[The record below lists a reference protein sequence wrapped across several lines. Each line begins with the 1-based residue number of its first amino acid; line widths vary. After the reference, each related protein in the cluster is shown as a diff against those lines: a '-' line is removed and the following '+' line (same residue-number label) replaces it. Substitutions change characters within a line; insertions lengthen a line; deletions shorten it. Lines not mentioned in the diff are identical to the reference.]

1 MAHPVMYDEDDPWL
15 GRLRGLCA
23 RLPESREVVAHGR
36 PTFRAGEK
44 GKVYACFG
52 GSEKTPAGQV
62 PHEAA
67 LLVKP
72 DPDDREALVQ
82 DPRTW
87 VPAYLGA
94 AGWLGLDLDAEDLG
108 CDAFWDEVAELL
120 DASYRTVARP
130 TLLARLDRDRPPG
143 SLP

>member
-1 MAHPVMYDEDDPWL
+1 VPHPMMYDEDDPWL
-15 GRLRGLCA
+15 GRLRRLCA
-23 RLPESREVVAHGR
+23 RLPESHEVVSHGR

-62 PHEAA
+62 RHDAA

-72 DPDDREALVQ
+72 DPADREALVQ

-94 AGWLGLDLDAEDLG
+94 AGWVGLDLDAGDAHGE
-108 CDAFWDEVAELL
+108 AFWEEVAELL

-130 TLLARLDRDRPPG
+130 TLLARLDEDRPPG